1 MLLVVNLKKEKVMKN
16 VILVSLVAF
25 GLVAC
30 GAKEEAAVEAAPAA
44 EVAAPAEE
52 AAPADAAVVEAPA
65 AEVVDAAPVAQ

>member
-1 MLLVVNLKKEKVMKN
+1 MKN
-16 VILVSLVAF
+16 VILVGLVAF

-30 GAKEEAAVEAAPAA
+30 GAKEEAPVEAAPAA

-52 AAPADAAVVEAPA
+52 AAPADAAVVEEAPA